1 MVRTS
6 TRSGG
11 VHQPSSVSLL
21 VSRSIANVK
30 KCFKAEHAK
39 AKRAQVSAKRTEEE
53 QKRQQRY
60 VEKCAKLRRL
70 DAEVIEKLLE
80 RGKCTMR
87 FKMRGAH
94 QLVRNDWASLEDKRE
109 SMRGTSWVFCKACDD
124 YGTDAWHNPSKLL
137 SPEELLGGH
146 RHQPCCTHNGA
157 RWEGG
162 RVSLTCPELRRVP
175 RKLPR
180 PEYWGSACDVSL
192 VVSPP
197 PPPEVPDADGSLQR
211 VDPSFPKCLRNLCAK
226 LPTPD
231 AALAAAAMV
240 SQASEHV
247 YNQETPLECAQRQK
261 AHSHKDVLAMNDEVF
276 YKHQQFEQ
284 NKAVIKRQALEL
296 ACPLLVAD
304 EVARGNYSENDLKCL
319 LRMQMKQ
326 VAVAGDGHQYDFV
339 RIKQYIRKHI
349 GQRLVSPVTGEP
361 MIEQVC
367 FTLPIRNR
375 FGNVVYVGTGKEKLP
390 KLETMTWRPPLN
402 PLGSSGPVA
411 KAPKPIGGV

>member
-197 PPPEVPDADGSLQR
+197 PPPEVPDLHRSSALGYASAASALHSR
-211 VDPSFPKCLRNLCAK
+211 VYSACSAE
-226 LPTPD
+226 
-231 AALAAAAMV
+231 AAA
-240 SQASEHV
+240 SEAFGLSV
-247 YNQETPLECAQRQK
+247 GGC
-261 AHSHKDVLAMNDEVF
+261 
-276 YKHQQFEQ
+276 
-284 NKAVIKRQALEL
+284 
-296 ACPLLVAD
+296 
-304 EVARGNYSENDLKCL
+304 
-319 LRMQMKQ
+319 
-326 VAVAGDGHQYDFV
+326 
-339 RIKQYIRKHI
+339 IRAWRYFGPH
-349 GQRLVSPVTGEP
+349 PV
-361 MIEQVC
+361 
-367 FTLPIRNR
+367 R
-375 FGNVVYVGTGKEKLP
+375 FGG
-390 KLETMTWRPPLN
+390 
-402 PLGSSGPVA
+402 
-411 KAPKPIGGV
+411 

>member
-53 QKRQQRY
+53 QKRQQRF

-276 YKHQQFEQ
+276 YKHLRDHNVEPEEAFQE
-284 NKAVIKRQALEL
+284 VLKRKRLIHAGKSDAYEPPQMGHLIL
-296 ACPLLVAD
+296 GLLNGVPVPDPAPPEGKGATPPGNDEAD
-304 EVARGNYSENDLKCL
+304 VYAPWIHNPWQTYLKH
-319 LRMQMKQ
+319 R
-326 VAVAGDGHQYDFV
+326 AVANSV
-339 RIKQYIRKHI
+339 IVEA
-349 GQRLVSPVTGEP
+349 LASSS
-361 MIEQVC
+361 VC
-367 FTLPIRNR
+367 
-375 FGNVVYVGTGKEKLP
+375 
-390 KLETMTWRPPLN
+390 
-402 PLGSSGPVA
+402 A
-411 KAPKPIGGV
+411 